1 MFPDAKVLE
10 LLLQQELIRP
20 EQAEKAKKEAVRAGQ
35 PLESVLIKSGFV
47 TEEDIANIKAA
58 YLGVPYI
65 DLNSYQLDRSL
76 VKLIPENASK
86 KYCVIPLFTTGSTL
100 SVAMVDPQD
109 IVAIDYVRKITD
121 FDVVDPILVSNAGFQ
136 TAFNSYYRSFGSV
149 DDIVKSIEKE
159 NASAIEQS
167 ARGEITEQ
175 TPVSKLVDSLLSKA
189 IQVRAS
195 DIHVEPEENLV
206 SVRFRV
212 DGMLQQV
219 TSFPLTVH
227 PAVVSRIKILGGMDI
242 TETRKPQDGKIHTQL
257 EGKDLD
263 IRVSS
268 FPTVFGEN
276 MVLRLLDKRA
286 MLPNL
291 AELGFSKGAL
301 DVFAKLIVRPYGII
315 LVTGPTGSGKTTTL
329 YASLSKINT
338 EDKNIVTIE
347 DPVEFVIPR
356 IRQTQVNVKAGIT
369 FAGGLRGFLRQ
380 DPDIMMVG
388 EIRDRE
394 TVEVA
399 IQAALT
405 GHLVFST
412 LHTNDA
418 SAALTRLVDIGVE
431 PFLISSSVIGV
442 LAQRLV
448 RVNCI
453 KCREPYTPLPAVL
466 QSVGLPENS
475 ELMRG
480 KGCSRCNQTGFMGR
494 TGLYELMVMTDE
506 IKVLVDQRR
515 SAADIRK
522 LAIQQGLKTL
532 RQDGLEKVL
541 HGLTSLE
548 EVLRV
553 TEIE

>member
-1 MFPDAKVLE
+1 MFSDAKILE
-10 LLLQQELIRP
+10 LLVQQKLVHP
-20 EQAEKAKKEAVRAGQ
+20 EQAEKATKESSRTKQ
-35 PLESVLIKSGFV
+35 PLEHVLIKGGFV
-47 TEEDIANIKAA
+47 TEEDLANIKAG
-58 YLGVPYI
+58 YLGVPYV
-65 DLNSYQLDRSL
+65 DLGSYQLDRSL
-76 VKLIPENASK
+76 VKLIPESAAK
-86 KYCVIPLFTTGSTL
+86 KHGVIPLFTTGTAL
-100 SVAMVDPQD
+100 SVGMVDPQD
-109 IVAIDYVRKITD
+109 IMAIDYVRKATGY
-121 FDVVDPILVSNAGFQ
+121 DVVEPILVSNAGFQ
-136 TAFNSYYRSFGSV
+136 KAFNVHYRSVGSV

-159 NASAIEQS
+159 RASAAEES
-167 ARGEITEQ
+167 AKAGGSEQ
-175 TPVSKLVDSLLSKA
+175 TPVSKLVDSLLSQA
-189 IQVRAS
+189 VHFRAS
-195 DIHVEPEENLV
+195 DIHIEPEETRV

-219 TSFPLTVH
+219 SSFPLTILS
-227 PAVVSRIKILGGMDI
+227 AVVSRIKILSGMDI
-242 TETRKPQDGKIHTQL
+242 TETRKPQDGKIHSQL
-257 EGKDLD
+257 EGRDLD

-276 MVLRLLDKRA
+276 MVLRLLDKQA

-291 AELGFSKGAL
+291 AELGFSKENL
-301 DVFAKLIVRPYGII
+301 DDFTKLIGRSYGIV
-315 LVTGPTGSGKTTTL
+315 LVTGPTGSGKSTTL
-329 YASLSKINT
+329 YASLSRLNT

-418 SAALTRLVDIGVE
+418 SAALTRLIDIGVE
-431 PFLISSSVIGV
+431 PFLISSSVIGI

-448 RVNCI
+448 RVNCS
-453 KCREPYTPLPAVL
+453 KCREKYTPPAVVL
-466 QSVGLPENS
+466 ADVGLPENS
-475 ELMRG
+475 ELVRG
-480 KGCSRCNQTGFMGR
+480 KGCARCNQTWFFGL
-494 TGLYELMVMTDE
+494 TGLYELMIVTDE
-506 IKVLVDQRR
+506 IKMMVDERR
-515 SAADIRK
+515 SASDIRK
-522 LAIQQGLKTL
+522 KALEQGLRTL

-541 HGLTSLE
+541 RGVTSLE